1 MPKNRP
7 INDEDLK
14 KVSGAG
20 VTQTPTNSPG
30 DSSGSTV
37 PVKPGSTD
45 PIKKP

>member
-20 VTQTPTNSPG
+20 VTQTPTNQSG
-30 DSSGSTV
+30 DTGSNTI
-37 PVKPGSTD
+37 PTKPTTGTG
-45 PIKKP
+45 KKG

>member
-20 VTQTPTNSPG
+20 VTQTPTNQSG
-30 DSSGSTV
+30 DSTNSIPTKSV
-37 PVKPGSTD
+37 PTD